1 MPIDQAFSV
10 VSRTGA
16 VIFDVDP
23 LSGPK
28 DSTSRVIDGAKILSM
43 QLLAATA
50 AASPLWTCHEGI
62 WRVGT
67 VSVYTTVVGG
77 AAAAVQIVVCP
88 QSVAPGSGT
97 NQLTAGF
104 DLTLTAPNVRFGTLI
119 TTPTLITRGDSLA
132 AVLTGTLTGLVAAL
146 TVNLW
151 RVG

>member
-10 VSRTGA
+10 VSRTGQ

-23 LSGPK
+23 LIGPK
-28 DSTSRVIDGAKILSM
+28 DQQSRVMDGLEAVSM

-50 AASPLWTCHEGI
+50 LASPLWTCHEGI

-88 QSVAPGSGT
+88 QSVAPGSGI

-119 TTPTLITRGDSLA
+119 TTPTLMTRGDSLA
-132 AVLTGTLTGLVAAL
+132 AVLTGTVTGLVAAL
-146 TVNLW
+146 TVNMW